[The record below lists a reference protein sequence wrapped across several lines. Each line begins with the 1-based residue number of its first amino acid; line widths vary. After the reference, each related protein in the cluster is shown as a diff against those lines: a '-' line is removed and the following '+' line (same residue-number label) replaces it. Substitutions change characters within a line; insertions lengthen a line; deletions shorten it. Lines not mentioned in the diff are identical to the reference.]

1 MTNSNKI
8 FVNQAGYYP
17 TDTKKAILN
26 FPADSFSVVT
36 PDGNAVFKGGCT
48 RFGYDRA
55 SGDEVYIADF
65 SSLTSE
71 GEYRVLAGGEASP
84 KFSVSE
90 NVNKKLFRDVMRA
103 YYYLR
108 CGMELKPEHA
118 GKFTHAACH
127 TAAAV
132 DWLDHSIVKDVS
144 GGWHDAGDYGR
155 YVTPGAVACAQ
166 LLYAYILYPK
176 AAGSLCM
183 NIPIS
188 GGECSYSNTSGS
200 HKMNVPESGGECP
213 YSNTSGSHKMNIPES
228 GGECSYPN
236 TSGSHK
242 MNIPE
247 IGGKL
252 PDWLAECKYE
262 LDWLLKMQ
270 KPDGS
275 VYHKATTAQHAR
287 FVMPELDCEQMYLLP
302 VSSMATADFAA
313 VCALASRVYRPFDS
327 EYSQKLL
334 SAAEKTAAWLMD
346 NPQFIGFM
354 NPEGCGTGG
363 YGEGGDKDNRFWA
376 FAELYAATGRQE
388 YHKAMQSYLVYDF
401 SRTELGV
408 GSVGGL
414 GALAYILCDSP
425 GKNKEF
431 DGAFREMFQS
441 HARRIKWMSSRS
453 GYSCALTERDYNWGS
468 NMGLM
473 KNAMVCAIADTVC
486 KTNEFRDV
494 AKAQLDVLMGVNA
507 IGVSY
512 VTGNGE
518 FAYNNPHLRPAFADG
533 IEECIPGMV
542 SGGPNSHPAEREARR
557 FIPEGTPPMKC
568 YVDRMEFY
576 SINEITIYWNSPA
589 AFTLAFL
596 EDGRS

>member
-17 TDTKKAILN
+17 VDAKKAVLN

-65 SSLTSE
+65 SSLTAE

-132 DWLDHSIVKDVS
+132 DWLDHSVVRDVS

-183 NIPIS
+183 NIPR
-188 GGECSYSNTSGS
+188 N
-200 HKMNVPESGGECP
+200 
-213 YSNTSGSHKMNIPES
+213 
-228 GGECSYPN
+228 
-236 TSGSHK
+236 
-242 MNIPE
+242 
-247 IGGKL
+247 GGKL

-441 HARRIKWMSSRS
+441 HARRIKWLSSRS

-507 IGVSY
+507 VGVSY

>member
-1 MTNSNKI
+1 MSKSNKI
-8 FVNQAGYYP
+8 FVNQSGYYP
-17 TDTKKAILN
+17 SDLKKAVLN
-26 FPADSFSVVT
+26 FPAESFSVVT
-36 PDGNAVFKGGCT
+36 ADGSEIFKGKCT

-65 SSLTSE
+65 SALTTD
-71 GEYRVLAGGEASP
+71 GEYRISAGGEISP
-84 KFSVSE
+84 KFSVGG

-108 CGMELKPEHA
+108 CGMELTPEHA

-127 TAAAV
+127 TANAV
-132 DWLDHSIVKDVS
+132 DWLDHNIEKDIS

-183 NIPIS
+183 NIP
-188 GGECSYSNTSGS
+188 
-200 HKMNVPESGGECP
+200 ESGGECP
-213 YSNTSGSHKMNIPES
+213 YPKNSGSHKMNIPES
-228 GGECSYPN
+228 GS
-236 TSGSHK
+236 
-242 MNIPE
+242 
-247 IGGKL
+247 KL
-252 PDWLAECKYE
+252 PDWLAECRYE

-287 FVMPELDCEQMYLLP
+287 FVMPEHDREQMYLLP

-313 VCALASRVYRPFDS
+313 VCALASRVYKPFDPD
-327 EYSQKLL
+327 YSAILL
-334 SAAEKTAAWLMD
+334 RAAEKTAVWLAK
-346 NPQFIGFM
+346 NPQFVGFM

-376 FAELYAATGRQE
+376 FAELYSATGKRE
-388 YHKAMQSYLVYDF
+388 YHQAMQSYLVYDF
-401 SRTELGV
+401 SRTEMGV

-414 GALAYILCDSP
+414 GALSYILSENPD
-425 GKNKEF
+425 KNMEF
-431 DGAFREMFQS
+431 DGAFREMFYS
-441 HARRIKWMSSRS
+441 HARRVKWLSSRS
-453 GYSCALTERDYNWGS
+453 GYSCALTEREYNWGS

-486 KTNEFRDV
+486 KTDEFRDT
-494 AKAQLDVLMGVNA
+494 AKTQLDVLMGVNA
-507 IGVSY
+507 VGVSY

-518 FAYNNPHLRPAFADG
+518 FAYSHPHLRPAFADG

-542 SGGPNSHPAEREARR
+542 SGGPNSHPAEREARQ

-596 EDGRS
+596 ENDALACARSDK

>member
-1 MTNSNKI
+1 MTQSNKI

-17 TDTKKAILN
+17 ADIKKAVLN
-26 FPADSFSVVT
+26 FPAESFSVIAA
-36 PDGNAVFKGGCT
+36 DGSEVFKGNCSH
-48 RFGYDRA
+48 FGQDRA
-55 SGDEVYIADF
+55 SGDDVYIADF
-65 SSLTSE
+65 SALTAI
-71 GEYRVLAGGEASP
+71 GDYRLSAGGITSP
-84 KFSVSE
+84 KFSVGE

-108 CGMELKPEHA
+108 CGMELESRHA

-127 TAAAV
+127 TDRAI
-132 DWLDHSIVKDVS
+132 DWLDHSIEKDVT

-176 AAGSLCM
+176 AAGSLD
-183 NIPIS
+183 
-188 GGECSYSNTSGS
+188 
-200 HKMNVPESGGECP
+200 
-213 YSNTSGSHKMNIPES
+213 MNIPES
-228 GGECSYPN
+228 
-236 TSGSHK
+236 K
-242 MNIPE
+242 
-247 IGGKL
+247 GKL

-270 KPDGS
+270 KQDGS
-275 VYHKATTAQHAR
+275 VYHKATTAHHAE
-287 FVMPELDCEQMYLLP
+287 FVMPELDREQMYLLP

-313 VCALASRVYRPFDS
+313 VCALASRVYKPFDP
-327 EYSQKLL
+327 EYSQILL
-334 SAAEKTAAWLMD
+334 SAAEKTAVWLKD
-346 NPQFIGFM
+346 NPQFIGFN

-376 FAELYAATGRQE
+376 FAELYSATGKRE
-388 YHKAMQSYLVYDF
+388 YHEAMQSYLVYDF

-414 GALAYILCDSP
+414 GALSYILNENP
-425 GKNKEF
+425 EKNKEW
-431 DGAFREMFQS
+431 DGAFKEMFCN
-441 HARRIKWMSSRS
+441 HARRVKWLSSRS

-486 KTNEFRDV
+486 HTDEFRDT

-507 IGVSY
+507 VGMSY

-518 FAYNNPHLRPAFADG
+518 FAYNYPHLRPAFADG

-596 EDGRS
+596 ES

>member
-1 MTNSNKI
+1 MLNSNKI

-17 TDTKKAILN
+17 GDVKKAILN
-26 FPADSFSVVT
+26 FPTDSFSLIL
-36 PDGNAVFKGGCT
+36 PDGSEVLRGECT
-48 RFGYDRA
+48 HFGLDRA
-55 SGDEVYIADF
+55 SGDDVYIADF
-65 SSLTSE
+65 SGFSAP
-71 GEYRVLAGGEASP
+71 GDYRVSAGGITSP
-84 KFSVSE
+84 IFRIGGD
-90 NVNKKLFRDVMRA
+90 VNKKLFRDVMRA

-118 GKFTHAACH
+118 GKFVHAACH
-127 TAAAV
+127 TEKAV
-132 DWLDHSIVKDVS
+132 DWLDRSISKDVS

-176 AAGSLCM
+176 AAGGLD
-183 NIPIS
+183 
-188 GGECSYSNTSGS
+188 
-200 HKMNVPESGGECP
+200 
-213 YSNTSGSHKMNIPES
+213 MNIPES
-228 GGECSYPN
+228 KGVC
-236 TSGSHK
+236 
-242 MNIPE
+242 
-247 IGGKL
+247 
-252 PDWLAECKYE
+252 PDWLAECRYE

-287 FVMPELDCEQMYLLP
+287 FVMPECDREQMYLLP

-313 VCALASRVYRPFDS
+313 VCALASRVYKPFDP

-334 SAAEKTAAWLMD
+334 CAAEKTAVWLRD
-346 NPQFIGFM
+346 NPQFIGFI

-363 YGEGGDKDNRFWA
+363 YGEGGDRDNRFWA
-376 FAELYAATGRQE
+376 FAELYSATGKRE
-388 YHKAMQSYLVYDF
+388 YHDIMQSYLVYDF
-401 SRTELGV
+401 PRTELGV

-414 GALAYILCDSP
+414 GALSYILCGNPDKSEAFDS
-425 GKNKEF
+425 
-431 DGAFREMFQS
+431 AFREMFYSQ
-441 HARRIKWMSSRS
+441 ARRIKWFASRS
-453 GYSCALTERDYNWGS
+453 GYSCALTEREYNWGS

-473 KNAMVCAIADTVC
+473 KNAMICAIADTVC
-486 KTNEFRDV
+486 HTDEFRDT

-507 IGVSY
+507 VGVSY

-533 IEECIPGMV
+533 IDECIPGMV

-589 AFTLAFL
+589 AFVIAFL
-596 EDGRS
+596 ENNR

>member
-1 MTNSNKI
+1 MTNSSKI

-17 TDTKKAILN
+17 ADIKKAVLN
-26 FPADSFSVVT
+26 FPAEVFSVVDE
-36 PDGNAVFKGGCT
+36 DGKEVLTGKCS
-48 RFGYDRA
+48 RFGFDRA

-65 SSLTSE
+65 SALTTGGGYRICA
-71 GEYRVLAGGEASP
+71 GEIVSP
-84 KFSVSE
+84 KFSVSK

-108 CGMELKPEHA
+108 CGTELTPEHA

-127 TAAAV
+127 TEKAV
-132 DWLDHSIVKDVS
+132 DWLDHGISKDVS

-176 AAGSLCM
+176 AAGSLGM
-183 NIPIS
+183 NIPK
-188 GGECSYSNTSGS
+188 N
-200 HKMNVPESGGECP
+200 
-213 YSNTSGSHKMNIPES
+213 
-228 GGECSYPN
+228 
-236 TSGSHK
+236 
-242 MNIPE
+242 
-247 IGGKL
+247 GKSL

-270 KPDGS
+270 KPDGA

-287 FVMPELDCEQMYLLP
+287 FVMPELDREQMYLLP

-313 VCALASRVYRPFDS
+313 VCALASRVYKPFDPD
-327 EYSQKLL
+327 YSAILL
-334 SAAEKTAAWLMD
+334 RAAEKTAVWLKD
-346 NPQFIGFM
+346 NPQFVGFM

-376 FAELYAATGRQE
+376 FAELYATTGKRE
-388 YHKAMQSYLVYDF
+388 YHEAMQSYLVYDF

-414 GALAYILCDSP
+414 GALAYILNNNP
-425 GKNKEF
+425 EKNKEF
-431 DGAFREMFQS
+431 DGAFREMFYN
-441 HARRIKWMSSRS
+441 HARRVKWLAARS
-453 GYSCALTERDYNWGS
+453 GYSCALTEREYNWGS

-486 KTNEFRDV
+486 NTDEFRDT

-507 IGVSY
+507 VGVSY

-542 SGGPNSHPAEREARR
+542 SGGPNSHPAEREARE

-576 SINEITIYWNSPA
+576 SINEITIYWNSPVA
-589 AFTLAFL
+589 VTLAFL

>member
-1 MTNSNKI
+1 MINSDKI

-17 TDTKKAILN
+17 ADVKKAVLN
-26 FPADSFSVVT
+26 FPAEDFKVVT
-36 PDGNAVFKGGCT
+36 ADGEEVFSGVCAH
-48 RFGYDRA
+48 FGHDRA
-55 SGDEVYIADF
+55 SGDDVYIADF
-65 SSLTSE
+65 SALTAD
-71 GEYRVLAGGEASP
+71 GKYRISAGGITSP
-84 KFSVSE
+84 IFGIGG

-108 CGMELKPEHA
+108 CGMELKAEHA

-127 TAAAV
+127 TMPAI
-132 DWLDHSIVKDVS
+132 DWLDRSIQKDVS

-176 AAGSLCM
+176 AAGGL
-183 NIPIS
+183 
-188 GGECSYSNTSGS
+188 
-200 HKMNVPESGGECP
+200 V
-213 YSNTSGSHKMNIPES
+213 MNIPES
-228 GGECSYPN
+228 SKAC
-236 TSGSHK
+236 
-242 MNIPE
+242 
-247 IGGKL
+247 
-252 PDWLAECKYE
+252 PDWLAECRYE

-287 FVMPELDCEQMYLLP
+287 FVMPECDQEQMYLLP

-313 VCALASRVYRPFDS
+313 VCALASRVYKPFDP
-327 EYSQKLL
+327 EYSLKLL
-334 SAAEKTAAWLMD
+334 CAAEKTAVWLRE
-346 NPQFIGFM
+346 NPQFIGFS

-363 YGEGGDKDNRFWA
+363 YGEGGDRDNRFWA
-376 FAELYAATGRQE
+376 YAELYSATGKRE
-388 YHKAMQSYLVYDF
+388 YHEAMQSYLVYDF
-401 SRTELGV
+401 PRTELGV

-414 GALAYILCDSP
+414 GALSYILCDNNDKS
-425 GKNKEF
+425 KEF
-431 DGAFREMFQS
+431 DSAFREMFYNQ
-441 HARRIKWMSSRS
+441 ARRIKWFSSRS

-486 KTNEFRDV
+486 HTDEFRDT

-507 IGVSY
+507 VGVSY

-533 IEECIPGMV
+533 IDECIPGMV

-589 AFTLAFL
+589 AFVIAYL
-596 EDGRS
+596 ENIK

>member
-17 TDTKKAILN
+17 TDTKKAVLN
-26 FPADSFSVVT
+26 FPAESFSVVSQ
-36 PDGNAVFKGGCT
+36 DGSEVFKRECIQ
-48 RFGYDRA
+48 FGHDRA
-55 SGDEVYIADF
+55 SGDEVCIADF
-65 SSLTSE
+65 SSLTAE

-84 KFSVSE
+84 KFSVGE

-108 CGMELKPEHA
+108 CGMELEPRHA

-127 TAAAV
+127 TASAV
-132 DWLDHSIVKDVS
+132 GWLDHSIVRDVS

-176 AAGSLCM
+176 AAKSLCM
-183 NIPIS
+183 NIP
-188 GGECSYSNTSGS
+188 
-200 HKMNVPESGGECP
+200 ES
-213 YSNTSGSHKMNIPES
+213 
-228 GGECSYPN
+228 
-236 TSGSHK
+236 
-242 MNIPE
+242 
-247 IGGKL
+247 GGKL

-287 FVMPELDCEQMYLLP
+287 FVMPEFDCEQMYLLP

-313 VCALASRVYRPFDS
+313 VCALASRVFKSFDPD
-327 EYSQKLL
+327 YSAILL
-334 SAAEKTAAWLMD
+334 RAAEKTAVWLMD
-346 NPQFIGFM
+346 NPQFIGFN

-376 FAELYAATGRQE
+376 FAELYCTTGKQK
-388 YHKAMQSYLVYDF
+388 YHQAMQSCLVYDF

-414 GALAYILCDSP
+414 GALCYILCDNP
-425 GKNKEF
+425 DKDKDFG
-431 DGAFREMFQS
+431 GAFKEMFYN
-441 HARRIKWMSSRS
+441 HARRIKWISSRS

-486 KTNEFRDV
+486 KTDEFRDT

-507 IGVSY
+507 VGVSY

-542 SGGPNSHPAEREARR
+542 SGGPNSHPVEKEARR
-557 FIPEGTPPMKC
+557 FIPDGTPPMKC

-576 SINEITIYWNSPA
+576 SINEITIYWNSPV

-596 EDGRS
+596 EDGRSRRL